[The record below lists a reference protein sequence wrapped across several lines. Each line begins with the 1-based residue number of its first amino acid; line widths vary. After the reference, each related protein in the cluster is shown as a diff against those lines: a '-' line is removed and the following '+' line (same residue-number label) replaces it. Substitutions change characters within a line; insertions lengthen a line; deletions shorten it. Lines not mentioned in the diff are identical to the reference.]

1 MAKVIDQILN
11 DLEALITS
19 ESSERNYTKLVL
31 QQLRNLVAADLVAQI
46 QLVSD
51 SEWIVLHG
59 DSSKDVLSSP
69 ERQNQLSQELSK
81 DCQRIDTLKPETQ
94 TWGASEGAYIVT
106 PIQQDSWQA
115 GGLLVRFSSNVPV
128 QVAALAPIL
137 MAFGELLITHSVRW
151 RSRRWLDQAAG
162 LQAVVTNISECDS
175 QHSLNFTL
183 ANDLRVYLKADRVS
197 VWRTLSRDRL
207 KLVALSDCAIEPSE
221 NGLAVGFRSL
231 AEEAYQTGN
240 IVSRAENLSDKMV
253 RNWLAL
259 GWPRA
264 KNSGLQEITI
274 VAYWDDDARYSDAVH
289 KLRASIVALEAVTVN
304 VDRFLALPQ
313 WGRRLSKSA
322 KDSRKNIRWLLML
335 VAIAV
340 FGWFCFREIPFRID
354 GRASLEP
361 TVQINIF
368 APHDGIVDS
377 LGVTDGSGVA
387 AKQRLLQIR
396 SAELDLEIEKLEG
409 ELLALLEKRNGFQIS
424 LNQLSTDDPQGQ
436 LARSQLSSEIIELDQ
451 REKQLKQLLQLQIG
465 NRDELVVV
473 SPCKGIVVTDNVE
486 ELLDHRP
493 VKRGDALL
501 QIADISGTWHLK
513 VEVPDRE
520 AGHIKSALQEN
531 KELIA
536 RFRLASEPDTEYIG
550 KITRIADSVRPGS
563 NQESVWTIYVDF
575 EQAQVPLRFGASVA
589 VQFECGY
596 RPTWYVWLR
605 PLWENL
611 RRRFWL

>member
-19 ESSERNYTKLVL
+19 ESSERNYAKLLL
-31 QQLRNLVAADLVAQI
+31 QQLRNLVASDLAAQI
-46 QLVSD
+46 QMVSE
-51 SEWIVLHG
+51 SEWIVLNG
-59 DSSKDVLSSP
+59 DSSKEVLGAP
-69 ERQNQLSQELSK
+69 DRKNQLAQELSK
-81 DCQRIDTLKPETQ
+81 ECQRIDPMTPETQ
-94 TWGASEGAYIVT
+94 TWVSSQGIYLVS

-115 GGLLVRFSSNVPV
+115 GGLLVRFSANATV
-128 QVAALAPIL
+128 QVAALTPIL

-162 LQAVVTNISECDS
+162 LQAVMTNISECDS
-175 QHSLNFTL
+175 QHNLNFTL
-183 ANDLRVYLKADRVS
+183 ANDLRVYLKADRIA
-197 VWRTLSRDRL
+197 VWRTLSRNRL

-221 NGLAVGFRSL
+221 NGLAVSFRSL

-240 IVSRAENLSDKMV
+240 IVSRAENLSDKLI
-253 RNWLAL
+253 RNWLAF

-264 KNSGLQEITI
+264 KNGGTQEITI
-274 VAYWDDDARYSDAVH
+274 VAYWDDDSRYADAVH
-289 KLRASIVALEAVTVN
+289 KLRSSIVALEAVTIN

-313 WGRRLSKSA
+313 WGRRLSKTA
-322 KDSRKNIRWLLML
+322 KGSRKTVRWLMILA
-335 VAIAV
+335 AISV
-340 FGWFCFREIPFRID
+340 FGWFCLREIPFRID

-361 TVQINIF
+361 TVQVNIF

-377 LGVTDGSGVA
+377 LDVTDGSEVA
-387 AKQRLLQIR
+387 VKQRLLQIR

-436 LARSQLSSEIIELDQ
+436 MARSQLSSEIIELEQ
-451 REKQLKQLLQLQIG
+451 REKQLNQLLQLQKD
-465 NRDELVVV
+465 NRNELVVV
-473 SPCKGIVVTDNVE
+473 SPCKGIVITDNVE

-501 QIADISGTWHLK
+501 QVADISGSWHLK

-520 AGHIKSALQEN
+520 AGHIKFALQEN
-531 KELIA
+531 QELIA
-536 RFRLASEPDTEYIG
+536 RFRLASEPDTEYVG
-550 KITRIADSVRPGS
+550 KIIRIADSVRPGAH
-563 NQESVWTIYVDF
+563 QESVWIIYVDF
-575 EQAQVPLRFGASVA
+575 EQSKVPLRFGASVA